1 MAVDVG
7 DRDEVA
13 TTLAGPTPRTLG
25 FLDQGAFWVNLGVSL
40 LGFSGAATVL
50 SPSGGQPLP
59 LVAAVLAAVVG
70 TAVGSLM
77 LGLSAVPGART
88 QQPSMVLMRGLF
100 GARASWLPT
109 ALNVL
114 QLVGWGTFELIAI
127 TQGAQAV
134 LGGGPRWLYVLVLGV
149 LTTAM
154 TMRPLGA
161 VRVLRRYVTVAVA
174 IALVYLFAQVLR
186 APLPDLTS
194 GSWDGFAAG
203 ADAALAVAISFIPV
217 ASDYSRHSRS
227 TGAAFTAATLGYAVA
242 QSLCYLLGLLVLVE
256 SGNADQ
262 PYQPF
267 LAVPLGAVF
276 FGVLVLREI
285 DQSFADTY
293 STGVSLQ
300 NLLPNTDRRLL
311 TLAVGALTTVLAL
324 ALDMDQYSSFLS
336 LIGSVFVPMFGVL
349 TADYFGRRGGPRWDF
364 SDRAPTRWRMLLA
377 WLAGLAIYQLINP
390 GEVAGWSDAWQRAA
404 AALHFAPA
412 SWMSAS
418 LFSFV
423 GAAVLAWLLGLLPD
437 RARTS
442 ADGDQ
447 SAEEVTKSRG

>member
-1 MAVDVG
+1 MAVDVPTTREG
-7 DRDEVA
+7 EVA

-50 SPSGGQPLP
+50 SPSGGPPLP
-59 LVAAVLAAVVG
+59 FLAAVLAAVLG
-70 TAVGSLM
+70 TVVGSLM

-100 GARASWLPT
+100 GAKLSYLPT
-109 ALNVL
+109 LLNVL
-114 QLVGWGTFELIAI
+114 QLVGWGSFELLAI

-134 LGGGPRWLYVLVLGV
+134 LGGGPTWPYVLVLGAI
-149 LTTAM
+149 TTLM

-161 VRVLRRYVTVAVA
+161 VRVLRRYVTIAVAV
-174 IALVYLFAQVLR
+174 ALVYLFVQVLR
-186 APLPDLTS
+186 HPLPDLTGGS
-194 GSWDGFAAG
+194 RQGGSWQGFSTG
-203 ADAALAVAISFIPV
+203 ADAALAVAVSFIPV

-227 TGAAFTAATLGYAVA
+227 TGSAFSAAAIGYAVA
-242 QSLCYLLGLLVLVE
+242 QSLCYLLGLLVLVQ

-267 LAVPLGAVF
+267 LAIPLGAVF

-311 TLAVGALTTVLAL
+311 TAVVGAVTTVLAL
-324 ALDMDQYSSFLS
+324 SMDIDEYSGFLA

-349 TADYFGRRGGPRWDF
+349 TADYFGRGRHRDSGSPWDL
-364 SDRAPTRWRMLLA
+364 SQRAPTRWRMLIA
-377 WLAGLAIYQLINP
+377 WLAGLATYQLINP
-390 GEVAGWSDAWQRAA
+390 GEVGGWSNMWQQAA
-404 AALHFAPA
+404 AALHFTPP
-412 SWMSAS
+412 SWASAS
-418 LFSFV
+418 LFSF
-423 GAAVLAWLLGLLPD
+423 AAAALLAWLLGLLPERRQATVD
-437 RARTS
+437 R
-442 ADGDQ
+442 
-447 SAEEVTKSRG
+447 

>member
-7 DRDEVA
+7 DRNEVA

-50 SPSGGQPLP
+50 SPSGEPPLP
-59 LVAAVLAAVVG
+59 FAAAVLAAVVG
-70 TAVGSLM
+70 TVVGSLM

-88 QQPSMVLMRGLF
+88 QRPSMVLMRGLF
-100 GARASWLPT
+100 GAKASWLPT

-149 LTTAM
+149 VTTAM

-174 IALVYLFAQVLR
+174 IALAYLFAQVLR
-186 APLPDLTS
+186 HPLPDLTS

-227 TGAAFTAATLGYAVA
+227 TGAAFSAATVGYAVA
-242 QSLCYLLGLLVLVE
+242 QSLCYALGLLVLVE

-311 TLAVGALTTVLAL
+311 TLLVGALTTVLAL
-324 ALDMDQYSSFLS
+324 ILDMDQYSGFLS

-349 TADYFGRRGGPRWDF
+349 TADYFGRRRYRGSGPQWDF
-364 SDRAPTRWRMLLA
+364 SEQAPTRWRMLLA
-377 WLAGLAIYQLINP
+377 WLAGLATYQFVNP
-390 GEVAGWSDAWQRAA
+390 GQVPGWSDFWQRAA

-418 LFSFV
+418 LLSFL
-423 GAAVLAWLLGLLPD
+423 GAALLAWLLGLLP
-437 RARTS
+437 RRT
-442 ADGDQ
+442 ADPVRP
-447 SAEEVTKSRG
+447 AEDSVH